1 MKRSIKF
8 LLTAVAVV
16 LGMTRCDEFKSL
28 MDNPVNS
35 YLEVRQTEL
44 YLQKGESVMLNVH
57 TISDA
62 VVTYTVADESIA
74 KVEKMTNLDAKVTGV
89 KTGVTEVTVTLAA
102 NDTYTGGEVKV
113 KVVVKPTVT
122 LADAVKDGG
131 KLKIA
136 YKLEGED
143 CVLAYEYD
151 ANKQVFNRLVEDC
164 IVPEKF
170 GSFEVSM
177 VFDGANKITHKV
189 VTTDDFH
196 TVLLD
201 LNLYTAGSFDR
212 VCRVPVELKSVQVND
227 YDLLPYIQE
236 SVTPVQGITIT
247 PLEDLC
253 IGEKRLLL
261 ASVSPQN
268 ASNQVLKWTT
278 SDATIASI
286 DDEGLLKAHKA
297 GTFTLKA
304 EATDGSGTFAETE
317 ITAYVPKF
325 LAWNDGQQ
333 KLIAIDFT
341 ETYTTVE
348 NANTNVEWAAGTYVV
363 GGNVTINGNISL
375 SGDVDLIIKD
385 DAKLT
390 VNKISG
396 NIKNLSIYGQDK
408 MTGELV
414 VNCSDYDAITS
425 LSTLKVHSAKVT
437 ASSSG
442 SYHGGFYQI
451 GTFNVYGGLVDA
463 KGTAAIGYGIDL
475 NEGGSMN
482 IYGGEVKAEGK
493 GNSDAYSCG
502 ILGENTNN
510 KATVTVYGGK
520 LWAGSADKTALPA
533 SYVTLQKGAGFT
545 GKIYTSDDGTSW
557 TEYTEAATPG
567 TKYVKVE

>member
-1 MKRSIKF
+1 MKKTTRF

-16 LGMTRCDEFKSL
+16 LGMTSCDEFKSF

-44 YLQKGESVMLNVH
+44 YLQEGESVMLNVH

-102 NDTYTGGEVKV
+102 NDTYAGGEVKV

-151 ANKQVFNRLVEDC
+151 ADKQVFNRLVEDC

-177 VFDGANKITHKV
+177 VFDGTNKITHKV
-189 VTTDDFH
+189 VTTDDSH

-212 VCRVPVELKSVQVND
+212 IIRVPVELKSVQVND

-297 GTFTLKA
+297 GTFTLKV

-333 KLIAIDFT
+333 KLIDIAFP
-341 ETYTTVE
+341 ETYTKVE

-363 GGNVTINGNISL
+363 GGNVTIDGNISL

-396 NIKNLSIYGQDK
+396 NIKKLSIYGQDK

-414 VNCSDYDAITS
+414 VNCSDYDAIIS
-425 LSTLKVHSAKVT
+425 LSTLEVHSAKVT
-437 ASSSG
+437 ASSSETF
-442 SYHGGFYQI
+442 HGGFYKI
-451 GTFNVYGGLVDA
+451 ETFNVYGGLVDA
-463 KGTAAIGYGIDL
+463 KGAAKGYGIDL

-482 IYGGEVKAEGK
+482 IYGGEVMAEGK
-493 GNSDAYSCG
+493 GDSDLYSYG

-520 LWAGSADKTALPA
+520 LWAGSADKPALSA
-533 SYVTLQKGAGFT
+533 SSVTLQKGAGFT
-545 GKIYTSDDGTSW
+545 GKIYTSSDGTSW

>member
-1 MKRSIKF
+1 M
-8 LLTAVAVV
+8 LAAVVVV
-16 LGMTRCDEFKSL
+16 LGMTSCDEFKSL

-35 YLEVRQTEL
+35 YLEVHQTEL
-44 YLQKGESVMLNVH
+44 YVQEGESVMLNVH

-89 KTGVTEVTVTLAA
+89 KPGKTEATVKLAA
-102 NDTYTGGEVKV
+102 NDTYAGGEVKV

-151 ANKQVFNRLVEDC
+151 ADKQVFNRVVEDC
-164 IVPEKF
+164 IVPERF
-170 GSFEVSM
+170 GFFEVSM

-212 VCRVPVELKSVQVND
+212 VYRVPVELKSVQVNN

-247 PLEDLC
+247 PLEDLNV
-253 IGEKRLLL
+253 GEKRLLL

-268 ASNQVLKWTT
+268 ATNQVLKWTT
-278 SDATIASI
+278 SDATIATI
-286 DDEGLLKAHKA
+286 DDEGLLKALKA

-317 ITAYVPKF
+317 VTANVPKF

-333 KLIAIDFT
+333 KLVAVEIP
-341 ETYTTVE
+341 TTATPVKSS
-348 NANTNVEWAAGTYVV
+348 ASDDEWAAGTYVV
-363 GGNVTINGNISL
+363 EGNVTIGGNISL

-385 DAKLT
+385 GAKLT

-396 NIKNLSIYGQDK
+396 NIKNLSIYGQAK

-425 LSTLKVHSAKVT
+425 LSTLEVHSAKVT

-451 GTFNVYGGLVDA
+451 ETFNVYGGLVDA

-493 GNSDAYSCG
+493 GNGTLTGCG
-502 ILGENTNN
+502 FAGDDSNN

-520 LWAGSADKTALPA
+520 IWSGSAEKTAFISVNL
-533 SYVTLQKGAGFT
+533 LKGAGFT
-545 GKIYTSDDGTSW
+545 GKIETSADNSDW
-557 TEYTEAATPG
+557 AEYTGDETPDS
-567 TKYVKVE
+567 KYVRVGY